1 MLYLASQKKDKMKK
15 ILTSALLISLLTISC
30 KKEETAEPIANDN
43 VPITS
48 EASSE
53 QKNNVVTPIA
63 APSMTNQPTTTMNG
77 LNPAHG
83 QPGHRCEIAVG
94 APLNS
99 TPSASSNNLPNTT
112 QPSVVPANATSPMS
126 NTTASGMNPAHGQPG
141 HSCSI
146 PVGAPLS
153 QLK

>member
-1 MLYLASQKKDKMKK
+1 MKK

-30 KKEETAEPIANDN
+30 KKEETAEPITTDDIP
-43 VPITS
+43 VTS
-48 EASSE
+48 EASSV
-53 QKNNVVTPIA
+53 QNNTDEATVNAV
-63 APSMTNQPTTTMNG
+63 PSITNQPTTTMNG

-99 TPSASSNNLPNTT
+99 TPTAPSNNASNNT
-112 QPSVVPANATSPMS
+112 QPIVVPANAAASPMS
-126 NTTASGMNPAHGQPG
+126 NTTATGMNPAHGQPG
-141 HSCSI
+141 HRCEI

-153 QLK
+153 QVK